1 MRITTWNVN
10 GLRAALRKDFGTHLS
25 VLDPDV
31 LLLQEVR
38 ARPRQLP
45 DGWGRPDGYTA
56 LWHPAERN
64 GYSGVAVWTRH
75 DAEILETG
83 LGGPD
88 PEGRVL
94 RVRTNGVQ
102 VVSVYLPSGSSGEA
116 RQAVKDDFLE
126 RFAAWLAPLATLDEP
141 VIVAGDL
148 NIAPTPADI
157 HDPRGNAR
165 NSGFLPHERAWF
177 AELLDNGWTD
187 LVRRELGAQQ
197 GPYSWWSNRGRA
209 RELDRGW
216 RIDHVL
222 GNAAA
227 AARTRAAQI
236 TRQGGLDT
244 SDHAPVSVDLGKRPR
259 KARAPA
265 PS

>member
-10 GLRAALRKDFGTHLS
+10 GLRAALRKDFARHLS
-25 VLDPDV
+25 NLDPDI

-38 ARPRQLP
+38 ARPKQLP
-45 DGWGRPDGYTA
+45 DGWSRPEGWTA
-56 LWHPAERN
+56 LWHPAEKN
-64 GYSGVAVWTRH
+64 GYSGVAIWTKH
-75 DAEILETG
+75 DVEILETG

-94 RVRTNGVQ
+94 RVRTGGIQ
-102 VVSVYLPSGSSGEA
+102 VISMYLPSGSSGET

-126 RFAAWLAPLATLDEP
+126 RLTDWLVPLAASDEP
-141 VIVAGDL
+141 VVLAGDL
-148 NIAPTPADI
+148 NIVPTADDI
-157 HDPRGNAR
+157 HDPVGNKN

-177 AELLDNGWTD
+177 AATLEAGWTD
-187 LVRRELGAQQ
+187 LFRAHHGPGK

-216 RIDHVL
+216 RIDHAL

-227 AARTRAAQI
+227 AARLKSAHILRE
-236 TRQGGLDT
+236 GGLDT
-244 SDHAPVSVDLGKRPR
+244 SDHAPLTVELGKRPR
-259 KARAPA
+259 KA
-265 PS
+265 